1 MADGTGVFG
10 WIGVVVRR
18 WPWAVVGFWIAL
30 TAVLSMTFPSLTEM
44 AAKRPVPILPPDA
57 PVLQT
62 TKQISEAYHQ
72 NGSENENVLLVVL
85 TDDNGLN
92 PSDLTTYR
100 TLAENLRPDT
110 RDIVLLQDFVRTPAL
125 RDAMTSKDHKAW
137 YLPMVLSGGV
147 GTPELHEGFGRVA
160 DIVKKSVAGTTL
172 TAHLTGPAA
181 TGDDLMY
188 IGIRDMHVIETAVV
202 VMVLVIL
209 FVIYRNLLTMMLP
222 LMTIGLSVG
231 VAQALVSG
239 VAQLGLGVSTQTIT
253 LMTTM
258 MFGAGIDYAVFLIS
272 RYHDYLRQG
281 LDSDDAV
288 ERALTSIGK
297 VIAGSAATVAV
308 TFLGMIFT
316 KLGAFRNV
324 GPALAISI
332 AVALFAAVTFLP
344 ALMVLAGRRNW
355 IKPRRDLTGHF
366 WRVTGI
372 RIVRKP
378 IIHLAG
384 SLTVLLILAVC
395 GMFARFNYDDSKTLP
410 DSVESSVGYST
421 LAEHFPLNATIP
433 EYLVVHSSED
443 LRKRPALV
451 ELKQMEQRVSQLPD
465 IAAIHPAP
473 VPSAKSNDK
482 KSAASGELLPRHDK
496 GSSSGNKDLEGA
508 EGFPNVAALLY
519 SVSAS
524 GNVDLTP
531 DLSSL
536 DLPPGVTLPTAPPEK
551 KKEVDDT
558 NTFVNTVRGLGFA
571 MSVDIAEIAN
581 TVGSAPVT
589 VLDVVA
595 TANRDGGAL
604 KKMSEFAEQLSSF
617 PDEPSIEAASREVR
631 RIVEN
636 ARTEIRSLSN
646 DPPSAK
652 DAAAPPPKD
661 PHNYADAIQQMIDE
675 VKALIKDT
683 SQTGGGLNSA
693 LTAFISPDGHTARY
707 LVQTKLNPFATEAF
721 SQIREITDA
730 ARGPHPRALMKEASI
745 SASGV
750 TAMLRDTRA
759 YYGDDIN
766 LIIVMT
772 ILIVFLILVAILRAV
787 VAPLY
792 LIASVV
798 LSYLSALGLGVI
810 VFQFMLGQPLTW
822 SIPGLTFIVL
832 VAMGADYNLLL
843 ISRLREESPH
853 GIRSGVIQTVRSTGG
868 VITAAGVIFAAS
880 MFGMLFASISTL
892 VQCGF
897 IIGTGLLLDTFLV
910 RTITVPAIAVL
921 VGKWNWWPSK
931 PPPPAARERPIPLSQ
946 ADAQPAVEVETKAET
961 EPEPA
966 PVVDA
971 APESDAAPETD
982 AEPTPENGS
991 EPEAD
996 LGPTLVAHAVPTPE
1010 AHLVPTP
1017 EVHAV
1022 PTPEVGAES
1031 LTGPENGMPVHIED
1045 DPDTDA
1051 IRMST
1056 EVVDESDPDT
1066 VVLRW

>member
-1 MADGTGVFG
+1 VVDGRGVFG
-10 WIGVVVRR
+10 WIGVCVRR
-18 WPWAVVGFWIAL
+18 WPWAVIGFWIAFA
-30 TAVLSMTFPSLTEM
+30 AVLSVTFPPLTEM
-44 AAKRPVPILPPDA
+44 AAKRPVPILPTDA
-57 PVLQT
+57 PVLET
-62 TKQISEAYHQ
+62 TRQISEAFHQ
-72 NGSENENVLLVVL
+72 SGSENENVLLVVL

-100 TLAENLRPDT
+100 TLAEKLRPDT
-110 RDIVLLQDFVRTPAL
+110 HDIVMLQDFVRTPAL
-125 RDAMTSKDHKAW
+125 REAMTSKDHKAW

-147 GTPELHEGFGRVA
+147 GTPELHAGFGRVA
-160 DIVKKSVAGTTL
+160 NIVKEAVAGSTL
-172 TAHLTGPAA
+172 TANLTGPAA

-209 FVIYRNLLTMMLP
+209 FVIYRNFFTMMLP
-222 LMTIGLSVG
+222 LITIGVSVV
-231 VAQALVSG
+231 VAGSLVSG
-239 VAQLGLGVSTQTIT
+239 VAELGLGVSTQTIT

-258 MFGAGIDYAVFLIS
+258 MAGAGIDYAVFLIS

-281 LDSDDAV
+281 MSSDEAV
-288 ERALTSIGK
+288 AKALTSIGK
-297 VIAGSAATVAV
+297 VIAGSAATVSI

-316 KLGAFRNV
+316 QLGAFKNI

-332 AVALFAAVTFLP
+332 AVALIAAVTFLP
-344 ALMVLAGRRNW
+344 ALMIVTGRRGW
-355 IKPRRDLTGHF
+355 IKPRRDVTTRF
-366 WRVTGI
+366 WRVTGT

-378 IIHLAG
+378 VIHLAG
-384 SLTVLLILAVC
+384 SLTVLLILASCV
-395 GMFARFNYDDSKTLP
+395 MFARFNYDDSKTLP
-410 DSVESSVGYST
+410 KSVESSVGYDT
-421 LAEHFPLNATIP
+421 LAQHFPLNATIP
-433 EYLVVHSSED
+433 EYLVVHSDQD
-443 LRKRPALV
+443 LRTPAALV
-451 ELKQMEQRVSQLPD
+451 DLKQMEQRVSQLPD
-465 IAAIHPAP
+465 IAAIRQAP
-473 VPSAKSNDK
+473 VPSAKSDK
-482 KSAASGELLPRHDK
+482 KSTADGEVLPSHDK
-496 GSSSGNKDLEGA
+496 GSQSGNKDLEGA

-519 SVSAS
+519 SVSSS

-536 DLPPGVTLPTAPPEK
+536 NLPPGVTLPTPPAQE
-551 KKEVDDT
+551 KEVDDT
-558 NTFVNTVRGLGFA
+558 RTFVNTVRGLGFA

-581 TVGSAPVT
+581 TVNAAPVT

-636 ARTEIRSLSN
+636 ARTELRTLSN
-646 DPPSAK
+646 DGPPAQDRAVVPPI
-652 DAAAPPPKD
+652 DA
-661 PHNYADAIQQMIDE
+661 HNYADAIQQMIDE

-683 SQTGGGLNSA
+683 AQTGGGLNSA

-707 LVQTKLNPFATEAF
+707 LVQTNLNPFATGAMN
-721 SQIREITDA
+721 QIRDITDA
-730 ARGPHPRALMKEASI
+730 ARGPHPRALMKGASI

-759 YYGDDIN
+759 YYGEDIN

-798 LSYLSALGLGVI
+798 ISYLSALGVGVV
-810 VFQFMLGQPLTW
+810 VFQFILGQSLTW

-853 GIRSGVIQTVRSTGG
+853 GIRSGVIHTVTSTGG

-892 VQCGF
+892 VQAGF

-921 VGKWNWWPSK
+921 VGDWNWWPST
-931 PPPPAARERPIPLSQ
+931 PPPRAPRRQAEPPATPVS
-946 ADAQPAVEVETKAET
+946 
-961 EPEPA
+961 EPA
-966 PVVDA
+966 PDA
-971 APESDAAPETD
+971 SNGTTD
-982 AEPTPENGS
+982 
-991 EPEAD
+991 
-996 LGPTLVAHAVPTPE
+996 GPVASQSGRHAS
-1010 AHLVPTP
+1010 A
-1017 EVHAV
+1017 
-1022 PTPEVGAES
+1022 
-1031 LTGPENGMPVHIED
+1031 
-1045 DPDTDA
+1045 DPDAVA
-1051 IRMST
+1051 IRS
-1056 EVVDESDPDT
+1056 
-1066 VVLRW
+1066 

>member
-1 MADGTGVFG
+1 MADGRGVFG
-10 WIGVVVRR
+10 WIGVAVRR
-18 WPWAVVGFWIAL
+18 WPWAVIGFWIGL
-30 TAVLSMTFPSLTEM
+30 SAVLAVTFPPLTEM
-44 AAKRPVPILPPDA
+44 AAKRPVPILPTDA

-62 TKQISEAYHQ
+62 TKQISEAFNQ
-72 NGSENENVLLVVL
+72 SGSENENVLLVVL

-92 PSDLTTYR
+92 PSDLATYR
-100 TLAENLRPDT
+100 ALANNLRPDT
-110 RDIVLLQDFVRTPAL
+110 RDIVLAQDFVHTPAL
-125 RDAMTSKDHKAW
+125 REAMTSKDHKAW

-160 DIVKKSVAGTTL
+160 NIVKKSVEGSTL

-188 IGIRDMHVIETAVV
+188 IGVRDMHVIETAVV
-202 VMVLVIL
+202 VMVLLIL
-209 FVIYRNLLTMMLP
+209 FVIYRNFVTMMLP
-222 LMTIGLSVG
+222 LITIGVSVG
-231 VAQALVSG
+231 VAQSFVSG
-239 VAQLGLGVSTQTIT
+239 VAELGLGVSSQTIT
-253 LMTTM
+253 LLTTM
-258 MFGAGIDYAVFLIS
+258 MAGAGIDYAVFLIS

-281 LDSDDAV
+281 MDSDEAV
-288 ERALTSIGK
+288 ATALTSIGK
-297 VIAGSAATVAV
+297 VIAGSAATVSI
-308 TFLGMIFT
+308 TFLGMVFT

-324 GPALAISI
+324 GPALAIAI
-332 AVALFAAVTFLP
+332 AVALCAAVTFLP

-355 IKPRRDLTGHF
+355 IKPRGDLTSRF
-366 WRVTGI
+366 WRRSGI

-378 IIHLAG
+378 VIHLAG
-384 SLTVLLILAVC
+384 SMVILLILAGC
-395 GMFARFNYDDSKTLP
+395 AMFARFNYDDSKTLP
-410 DSVESSVGYST
+410 RDVESSVGYDT
-421 LAEHFPLNATIP
+421 LAQHFPLNATIP
-433 EYLVVHSSED
+433 EYLVVHSPED

-451 ELKQMEQRVSQLPD
+451 ELKQMEQRVGQMPD
-465 IAAIHPAP
+465 IAAIRPAP
-473 VPSAKSNDK
+473 VPSAKSGDK
-482 KSAASGELLPRHDK
+482 KAAADGQLLPRRDD
-496 GSSSGNKDLEGA
+496 GSQSGDKDLEST

-519 SVSAS
+519 SVSSS

-536 DLPPGVTLPTAPPEK
+536 NLPPGVTLPTAPPAQEK
-551 KKEVDDT
+551 KHVDDT
-558 NTFVNTVRGLGFA
+558 GTFVDTVRGLGFA

-581 TVGSAPVT
+581 TVDAAPVT

-595 TANRDGGAL
+595 TADRDGGAL
-604 KKMSEFAEQLSSF
+604 KKMSEFAQQLSTF
-617 PDEPSIEAASREVR
+617 PDQPSIEAASQQVR

-636 ARTEIRSLSN
+636 ARTDLRALSN
-646 DPPSAK
+646 DNSAK
-652 DAAAPPPKD
+652 KDRAAPPPKD

-675 VKALIKDT
+675 MKALIKDT

-707 LVQTKLNPFATEAF
+707 LVQTKLNPFATEAMN
-721 SQIREITDA
+721 QIRAVTDT
-730 ARGPHPRALMKEASI
+730 ARGPHPRPLMKEASI

-798 LSYLSALGLGVI
+798 LSYLSALGVGVI
-810 VFQFMLGQPLTW
+810 VFQFILGQSLTW

-853 GIRSGVIQTVRSTGG
+853 GIRSGVIHTVRSTGG

-931 PPPPAARERPIPLSQ
+931 PPPPAPHTRLPKP
-946 ADAQPAVEVETKAET
+946 
-961 EPEPA
+961 EPE
-966 PVVDA
+966 
-971 APESDAAPETD
+971 ST
-982 AEPTPENGS
+982 AEPSSATTNGDS
-991 EPEAD
+991 DEPS
-996 LGPTLVAHAVPTPE
+996 GRHAVKGSGTV
-1010 AHLVPTP
+1010 A
-1017 EVHAV
+1017 VHF
-1022 PTPEVGAES
+1022 
-1031 LTGPENGMPVHIED
+1031 
-1045 DPDTDA
+1045 
-1051 IRMST
+1051 
-1056 EVVDESDPDT
+1056 
-1066 VVLRW
+1066 